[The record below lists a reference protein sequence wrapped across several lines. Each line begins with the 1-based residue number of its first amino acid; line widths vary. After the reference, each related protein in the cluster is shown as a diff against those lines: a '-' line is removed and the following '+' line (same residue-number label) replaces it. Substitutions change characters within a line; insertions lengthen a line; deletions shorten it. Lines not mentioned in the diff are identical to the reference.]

1 MRGGRP
7 PPPAALGVAGVIR
20 RNKFLEALKGLPYL
34 VRITPMHWLMKMVR
48 EAAGGDGGTQ
58 GCMRRAVSASVRIWN
73 LSWRPQGMQEIP
85 SKTGLISVS

>member
-1 MRGGRP
+1 MGRRGRIIH
-7 PPPAALGVAGVIR
+7 AKDKYNVC
-20 RNKFLEALKGLPYL
+20 YL